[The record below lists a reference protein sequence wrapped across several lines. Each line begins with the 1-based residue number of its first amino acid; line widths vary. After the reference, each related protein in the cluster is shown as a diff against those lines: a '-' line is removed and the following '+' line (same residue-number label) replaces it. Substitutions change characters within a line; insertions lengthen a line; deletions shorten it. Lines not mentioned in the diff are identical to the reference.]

1 MYKLFE
7 VLDDTLV
14 DAHAE
19 ILHSAAVASE
29 NDGRTVVGDLTLGLC
44 VAVTSKHEKKTTPS
58 LQGEKKKGVKQTF
71 G

>member
-1 MYKLFE
+1 MKKMYKLFE

-29 NDGRTVVGDLTLGLC
+29 NDGRTVVGDLALRLC
-44 VAVTSKHEKKTTPS
+44 VAVTGKREKTTPS
-58 LQGEKKKGVKQTF
+58 QQEGEKRRE
-71 G
+71 